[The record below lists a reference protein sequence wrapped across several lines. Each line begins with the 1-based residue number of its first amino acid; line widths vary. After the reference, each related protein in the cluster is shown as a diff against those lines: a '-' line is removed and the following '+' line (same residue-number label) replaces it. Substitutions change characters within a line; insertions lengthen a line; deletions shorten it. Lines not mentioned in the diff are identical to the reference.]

1 MTFPKIKLSKKI
13 ERFGLF
19 NTQNWILPLFLINFA
34 AEMISKNK
42 IKAIRQLD
50 NKKHRRETGL
60 FVAEGPKVVSDLLE
74 TFSCVSVIATD
85 TWLQAHPT
93 LSPSAEIISV
103 TEEELR
109 RVSFLQHPQ
118 QVMGVFKMPVQ
129 TADTQSLYEKISQEL
144 CLALDG
150 VQDPGNLGTIIRI
163 ADWFGIETLICSPDT
178 ADAFS
183 PKVIQATMGSIA
195 RVKVVYTDLVSLID
209 QLPTDTAIYGTVL
222 DGTDIYHQKLGSR
235 GLLVMGNEGNG
246 ISSAVISRL
255 THRLLIP
262 HYPAERETADSLNVA
277 IATAVACAE
286 FRRRSSIH

>member
-1 MTFPKIKLSKKI
+1 
-13 ERFGLF
+13 
-19 NTQNWILPLFLINFA
+19 
-34 AEMISKNK
+34 MISKNK

-60 FVAEGPKVVSDLLE
+60 FVAEGPKVVSDLLGA
-74 TFSCVSVIATD
+74 FPCVSVIATD

-93 LSPSAEIISV
+93 LPHPAEIIGV

-118 QVMGVFKMPVQ
+118 QVMGVFDMPAHSTISYQGCLQPAQ
-129 TADTQSLYEKISQEL
+129 TASLQSLRERISQEL

-163 ADWFGIETLICSPDT
+163 ADWFGIETLVCSPDT
-178 ADAFS
+178 ADAYS

-195 RVKVVYTDLVSLID
+195 RVQVVYTDLVSLID
-209 QLPTDTAIYGTVL
+209 QLPTDTAIFGTVL
-222 DGTDIYHQKLGSR
+222 DGTDIYHQELGNR

-246 ISSAVISRL
+246 ISDAVIDRL

-286 FRRRSSIH
+286 FRRRSSTH